1 MRQIDTL
8 NEWPFVVSR
17 NSPVLAPTVKP
28 ENPIVPAVVL
38 LVISTMQEPSLA
50 GAASVE
56 APPLVMYCNGD
67 FPQSIVVVP
76 VVTMPILCDAT
87 LAPPVSVWSAVRS
100 EAAPGGTPEAA

>member
-8 NEWPFVVSR
+8 NEWPFVVSK

-28 ENPIVPAVVL
+28 ENAIVPAVVL

-50 GAASVE
+50 GAAKVE
-56 APPLVMYCNGD
+56 APPSVMYCSGD

-76 VVTMPILCDAT
+76 PVTMPILCDAT
-87 LAPPVSVWSAVRS
+87 LAPPVSVWSVAS
-100 EAAPGGTPEAA
+100 SDAAPGGTPVEA